1 MPEVVLFITGPTGA
15 GKTEVAL
22 SLAKKLKT
30 EIISADSRQIYKGMD
45 VGTDKVPLE
54 VREKIPH
61 HLVDVALPGE
71 LFTVAD
77 FKEKAEKIIKKLHAE
92 GKLPCVCGGTGL
104 YISSLIRGL
113 FPGPSRDRKI
123 REKLEREAKEK
134 GLSFLYDRLKEVD
147 PEASSRIHPNDK
159 VRIIRALEVWEKT
172 GYPIS
177 LHQKEKT
184 SPPPWESLIT
194 CIYFKERKKLYRVI
208 EERVDKM
215 LKRGLVEETGKL
227 LLEGYDERFCS
238 MQAIGYRE
246 MVLFLKGKVSFD
258 EAVSEIKK
266 KTKAFARR
274 QITFFKKINE
284 AIWLAREDFP
294 SIDALSERIVEL
306 LLEKFPQAKKYI
318 L

>member
-77 FKEKAEKIIKKLHAE
+77 FKEKAEKIIERLHAE

-134 GLSFLYDRLKEVD
+134 GLSFLYSRLKEVD
-147 PEASSRIHPNDK
+147 PEAGSRIHPNDK

-184 SPPPWESLIT
+184 SPPSWESLIT
-194 CIYFKERKKLYRVI
+194 CIYFKDRKKLYRVI

-215 LKRGLVEETGKL
+215 LNRGLVEETRKL
-227 LLEGYDERFCS
+227 LVEGYDERFCS

-274 QITFFKKINE
+274 QLTFFKKINE